1 MKIKPRHLLVLLAIF
16 TGIHQAAAQ
25 GTTAFTYQGQLHD
38 GGTNANGV
46 YTMIFAL
53 YDSVG
58 GGNQIGSSITN
69 SPALAN
75 GLFSVNLDFGGGA
88 FNGNARWLDITIT
101 NDGMTQTLSP
111 RVQVLPAP
119 YALYAAVAATVT
131 NGGIMNAQLAA
142 NAVASANIQNGA
154 VVNANLAANA
164 VNATNIA
171 SGQIVKTLDGLTDAV
186 SLSAGTNV
194 IVTTNGNTLK
204 ISAIGG
210 TNFVGI
216 SAGNNM
222 GLLTNG
228 GIVQVS
234 SFVPNIQV
242 FRNVTNATFTVP
254 INVTKIMVE
263 MWGAGGGGGAGNING
278 FTIGGGGGAG
288 AYAWNVFT
296 VTAGASHQVTVGNGG
311 AGGVFGG
318 VAGAAGPAS
327 SFGALINAAG
337 GSGGANGTASNGN
350 GAGGV
355 GGTSTGGIVSVPGE
369 NGDNHGNGGGVWRGS
384 SASLQGGGAS
394 SGPGGG
400 GSGGGYAS
408 VSIPGNAGNA
418 GLVIVY
424 Y

>member
-186 SLSAGTNV
+186 SLSAGT
-194 IVTTNGNTLK
+194 
-204 ISAIGG
+204 
-210 TNFVGI
+210 
-216 SAGNNM
+216 
-222 GLLTNG
+222 
-228 GIVQVS
+228 
-234 SFVPNIQV
+234 
-242 FRNVTNATFTVP
+242 
-254 INVTKIMVE
+254 
-263 MWGAGGGGGAGNING
+263 
-278 FTIGGGGGAG
+278 
-288 AYAWNVFT
+288 
-296 VTAGASHQVTVGNGG
+296 
-311 AGGVFGG
+311 
-318 VAGAAGPAS
+318 
-327 SFGALINAAG
+327 
-337 GSGGANGTASNGN
+337 
-350 GAGGV
+350 
-355 GGTSTGGIVSVPGE
+355 
-369 NGDNHGNGGGVWRGS
+369 
-384 SASLQGGGAS
+384 
-394 SGPGGG
+394 
-400 GSGGGYAS
+400 
-408 VSIPGNAGNA
+408 
-418 GLVIVY
+418 
-424 Y
+424 